1 MFNIKTMNK
10 IAACGLD
17 LLDKDKFV
25 CGDDL
30 TSEDG
35 ILVRSASLHEY
46 NMPENLKAIARAG
59 AGVNNIPIDACS
71 EKGIVVFNTP
81 GANANAVKELTIL
94 GLLIA
99 SRKVSDGINWAK
111 TLIGEGDNV
120 GKLVEKGKSSFAGNE
135 IAGKKLGVI
144 GLGAIGV
151 KVANTAH
158 HLDMEVMG
166 FDPYLSV
173 SAAWG
178 LSRFVTQAKSNEE
191 IFKSCDYIT
200 IHAPLTDSTRGIINK
215 NTIEMMKDG
224 VKILNFSRDAL
235 VNDDDM
241 KEALESGKV
250 SCYIT
255 DFPNA
260 KSIEM
265 KNCIAIP
272 HLGASTSES
281 EDNCAKMAATEI
293 ADYLL
298 NGNITNSVNFPNASM
313 PRGSETRICIIH
325 KNIPQVISSISTA
338 IGDTNIENM
347 LNQSKKDYA
356 YSILDIAGDVSDDII
371 SKIQLVDGV
380 IRVRV
385 IK

>member
-10 IAACGLD
+10 IATCGLD
-17 LLDKDKFV
+17 LLDKDNFTH
-25 CGDDL
+25 GDDINN
-30 TSEDG
+30 EDG

-46 NMPENLKAIARAG
+46 DIPENLKAIARAG

-81 GANANAVKELTIL
+81 GANANAVKELTLLGIL
-94 GLLIA
+94 LA
-99 SRKVSDGINWAK
+99 SRKVSDGINWVQ
-111 TLIGEGDNV
+111 TLIGEGDKV

-151 KVANTAH
+151 KVANAAYS
-158 HLDMEVMG
+158 LDMEVMG

-173 SAAWG
+173 NAAWE
-178 LSRFVTQAKSNEE
+178 LSRFVIHAKSNED

-215 NTIEMMKDG
+215 DTISMMKDG

-250 SCYIT
+250 ACYVT

-260 KSIEM
+260 KSLEM

-293 ADYLL
+293 SDYLL
-298 NGNITNSVNFPNASM
+298 NGNITNSVNFPNVSM
-313 PRGSETRICIIH
+313 PKGADTRICIIH
-325 KNIPQVISSISTA
+325 KNIPQIISAISTA
-338 IGDTNIENM
+338 IANTNIENM

-356 YSILDIAGDVSDDII
+356 YSMLDVTGDVSCDVI
-371 SKIQLVDGV
+371 SKIQAIDGV
-380 IRVRV
+380 IKVRV

>member
-17 LLDKDKFV
+17 VLDKNIFTH
-25 CGDDL
+25 GDDI
-30 TSEDG
+30 TNEDG

-46 NMPENLKAIARAG
+46 DMPENLKAIARAG
-59 AGVNNIPIDACS
+59 AGVNNIPIDSCS

-81 GANANAVKELTIL
+81 GANANAVKELTLL
-94 GLLIA
+94 GLLLA
-99 SRKVSDGINWAK
+99 SRKVSDGINWAQ
-111 TLIGEGDNV
+111 TLIGEGDKV
-120 GKLVEKGKSSFAGNE
+120 GKLVEKGKSAFAGNE

-151 KVANTAH
+151 KVANAAH

-173 SAAWG
+173 NAAWE
-178 LSRFVTQAKSNEE
+178 LSRFVIHAKSNED

-215 NTIEMMKDG
+215 DTISMMKDG

-250 SCYIT
+250 ACYIT

-281 EDNCAKMAATEI
+281 EDNCAKMAANEI
-293 ADYLL
+293 SDYLL
-298 NGNITNSVNFPNASM
+298 NGNITNSVNFPNVSM
-313 PRGSETRICIIH
+313 PKGADTRICIIH
-325 KNIPQVISSISTA
+325 KNIPQIISAISTA

-356 YSILDIAGDVSDDII
+356 YSMLDVTGNVSDDVIA
-371 SKIQLVDGV
+371 KIESVDGV
-380 IRVRV
+380 IKVRV

>member
-17 LLDKDKFV
+17 LFEKDLFT

-30 TSEDG
+30 NNEDG

-46 NMPENLKAIARAG
+46 DMPENLKAIARAG

-94 GLLIA
+94 GLFMA

-111 TLIGEGDNV
+111 TLIGEGDSV
-120 GKLVEKGKSSFAGNE
+120 GKLVEKGKGSFAGNE

-144 GLGAIGV
+144 GLGAIGI

-158 HLDMEVMG
+158 HLDMDVIG
-166 FDPYLSV
+166 YDPFISV
-173 SAAWG
+173 KAAWE

-191 IFKSCDYIT
+191 IFASCDYIT
-200 IHAPLTDSTRGIINK
+200 IHAPLTDGTRGMINK
-215 NTIEMMKDG
+215 DTIAMMKDG

-250 SCYIT
+250 SCYVT

-272 HLGASTSES
+272 HLGASTEES
-281 EDNCAKMAATEI
+281 EDNCAKMAVNEI
-293 ADYLL
+293 SDYLL
-298 NGNITNSVNFPNASM
+298 NGNITNSVNLPNVSM
-313 PRGSETRICIIH
+313 PKTADTRICLIH
-325 KNIPQVISSISTA
+325 KNIPQIIGSISTA

-356 YSILDIAGDVSDDII
+356 YTMLDVSGDVSEDVIK
-371 SKIQLVDGV
+371 KIQSVDGM
-380 IRVRV
+380 IKVRV